1 MKSDRLEDLQLNTDT
16 KSVNGSVIL
25 GKLTGPC
32 ADIINPTRNDRK
44 YTESLWEKV
53 FNDPIVKEHFE
64 CGGIFGELGHPIDR
78 SETDME
84 KIAICMPEPPKK
96 NDKGQLIGSWD
107 ILDTPNGRI
116 AYALAKYGY
125 KLGISSR
132 GTGDVYTDPNGEEV
146 VDEDTY
152 DFQAFYLVL
161 LPAVKSAR
169 LSMAESLDKSKLS
182 FKKVICEELNKANAD
197 DRRIMTETLNS
208 LNIDYSQPEQ
218 VVYNTG
224 DVQSSS
230 ADNNGVQMAKQLQEA
245 LKQNR
250 ALEKQVHGL
259 QEKLSVGITKENRKE
274 AQLEQYKRSIA
285 NLTEQLKRANASE
298 KKLES
303 LKEHYSESVKSN
315 HAQET
320 KLDNLKGKLS
330 SSKRHISTL
339 NEKVQSQEDYIAELK
354 GKIHSLTHQLDE
366 MKERDEEEKS
376 KLTESVSKIKSA
388 SIQKEKIMDAK
399 LQKSNQLVEKY
410 KKVAQTAVN
419 KYIKSQATRL
429 GVNESD
435 IKNQLPENY
444 SFDDIDNICESL
456 MNYRVGMS
464 NLPFG
469 VGSVTQLSKEK
480 VKMNIT
486 ESKERITPNR
496 LIDDEVDEQLL
507 NLANI

>member
-1 MKSDRLEDLQLNTDT
+1 
-16 KSVNGSVIL
+16 
-25 GKLTGPC
+25 
-32 ADIINPTRNDRK
+32 
-44 YTESLWEKV
+44 
-53 FNDPIVKEHFE
+53 
-64 CGGIFGELGHPIDR
+64 
-78 SETDME
+78 
-84 KIAICMPEPPKK
+84 
-96 NDKGQLIGSWD
+96 
-107 ILDTPNGRI
+107 
-116 AYALAKYGY
+116 
-125 KLGISSR
+125 
-132 GTGDVYTDPNGEEV
+132 
-146 VDEDTY
+146 
-152 DFQAFYLVL
+152 
-161 LPAVKSAR
+161 
-169 LSMAESLDKSKLS
+169 
-182 FKKVICEELNKANAD
+182 
-197 DRRIMTETLNS
+197 
-208 LNIDYSQPEQ
+208 
-218 VVYNTG
+218 
-224 DVQSSS
+224 
-230 ADNNGVQMAKQLQEA
+230 
-245 LKQNR
+245 
-250 ALEKQVHGL
+250 
-259 QEKLSVGITKENRKE
+259 
-274 AQLEQYKRSIA
+274 
-285 NLTEQLKRANASE
+285 
-298 KKLES
+298 
-303 LKEHYSESVKSN
+303 
-315 HAQET
+315 
-320 KLDNLKGKLS
+320 
-330 SSKRHISTL
+330 
-339 NEKVQSQEDYIAELK
+339 
-354 GKIHSLTHQLDE
+354 